1 MEWYLK
7 TTLNNKKKEKIIT
20 HTIISLNFELISFTK
35 DHTES
40 KQVNSFFCFNFFLI
54 LHKTI
59 AYPK

>member
-7 TTLNNKKKEKIIT
+7 TTLNNKKKKIIT

-40 KQVNSFFCFNFFLI
+40 KQVNTFFFNFFLI

>member
-40 KQVNSFFCFNFFLI
+40 KQVKTVFFNFFLI
-54 LHKTI
+54 LYKTI